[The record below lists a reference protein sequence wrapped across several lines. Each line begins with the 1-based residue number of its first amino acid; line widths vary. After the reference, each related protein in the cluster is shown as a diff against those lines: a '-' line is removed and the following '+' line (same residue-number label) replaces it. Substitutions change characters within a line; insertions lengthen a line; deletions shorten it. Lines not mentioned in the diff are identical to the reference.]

1 MSKNNITKEE
11 LKNLIVKYSA
21 AAEHCR
27 MIERTARE
35 ARAEVDELK
44 MHLVGLHKMG
54 VVLKSG
60 KIEADVVETQRDGY
74 FVKPSTRVSINVR
87 GVVKE

>member
-11 LKNLIVKYSA
+11 LKNLIVKYA
-21 AAEHCR
+21 AASDYCR
-27 MIERTARE
+27 QVERSARE
-35 ARAEVDELK
+35 ARAEADELK

-60 KIEADVVETQRDGY
+60 KLEADVVETQRDGY
-74 FVKPSTRVSINVR
+74 FVKPSVRVSLNIR
-87 GVVKE
+87 GIKD

>member
-11 LKNLIVKYSA
+11 LKNLIIKYA
-21 AAEHCR
+21 AAADFCR
-27 MIERTARE
+27 QTERAARE

-54 VVLKSG
+54 VPLKSG
-60 KIEADVVETQRDGY
+60 KVEADVVETQRDGY
-74 FVKPSTRVSINVR
+74 FVKPSVRVSLNVR
-87 GVVKE
+87 GVNKE